1 MGNSRR
7 CDRAKQQLIIQLHNL
22 KHTRTAIAKRLKISR
37 NTVSKVLKTGIVLS
51 VAEQKAEEKAKAK
64 LKQEQ
69 KMEKFLRIVQEG
81 IERQETDATIGER
94 LGISSRRVAYFRQK
108 HSLTAAYP
116 RVQFADDEIKLIR
129 DYLAQGVSGI
139 QIAKRMGI
147 ARASVY
153 RYKHNLIKGTGGSN
167 NVREEE

>member
-37 NTVSKVLKTGIVLS
+37 NTVSKVLKRGMVIT
-51 VAEQKAEEKAKAK
+51 AADRKAEARRKAA
-64 LKQEQ
+64 QEQ
-69 KMEKFLRIVQEG
+69 EQRKERLLRIVQEG
-81 IERQETDATIGER
+81 IEAQETDITIGER
-94 LGISSRRVAYFRQK
+94 LGISARRVRYFRKK
-108 HSLTAAYP
+108 HNLVASHP
-116 RVQFADDEIKLIR
+116 GVKFSDDEIQLIR
-129 DYLAQGVSGI
+129 DYLVQGISSI

-153 RYKHNLIKGTGGSN
+153 RYKHNLIKGTKESN